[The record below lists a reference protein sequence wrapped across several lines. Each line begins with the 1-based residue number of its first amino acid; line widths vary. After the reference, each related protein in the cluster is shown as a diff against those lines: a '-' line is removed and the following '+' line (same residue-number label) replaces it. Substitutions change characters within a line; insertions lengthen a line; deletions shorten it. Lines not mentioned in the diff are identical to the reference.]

1 MASITVPDYAGGSL
15 VNLVAEFELRLTGT
29 AAAPPLRPDLSRL
42 VPEAASYVLVLC
54 DGLGLQQL
62 GHPAAAPL
70 RDALVGRLDAPFPT
84 TTTVSLASV
93 ATGLPPSRHGLLGY
107 QMWLPA
113 VGTVVNTIHWKTLWG
128 DPIDFEPR
136 PFLPTPNLWER
147 LAARDVE
154 PVVIQPANFEGSNLS
169 EVLYRGAR
177 FEGITTIGEWVDAT
191 VQLAGTPGRFI
202 LAYLPQ
208 VDFAAHVFGQNAD
221 EYAVAVRTVATAWER
236 LSLRL
241 PAGAVAVGT
250 ADHGHVDFPKARQIR
265 IAKEDHE
272 DREFFGDG
280 RAMFV
285 KGEGASLAAG
295 LPATWIPLEEMR
307 SWWGPGPHHPAFD
320 ERAPDGVLIA
330 DDDILLL
337 HRRSDDRMTGAHG
350 GLTDAERLIPLM
362 VAAGPTDDTGPDES
376 EDR

>member
-1 MASITVPDYAGGSL
+1 MPSITVPDYAGGSL
-15 VNLVAEFELRLTGT
+15 VNLVAELELRLIGT
-29 AAAPPLRPDLSRL
+29 AEAAPLRPELASL
-42 VPEAASYVLVLC
+42 IPEAASYVLVLC
-54 DGLGLQQL
+54 DGLGLHQL
-62 GHPAAAPL
+62 HHPAAAPV
-70 RDALVGRLDAPFPT
+70 RDALVGQLDAPFPT

-107 QMWLPA
+107 QMWLPS
-113 VGTVVNTIHWKTLWG
+113 VGKVVNTIHWKTLWG
-128 DPIDFEPR
+128 DAIDFTPR
-136 PFLPTPNLWER
+136 AFLPSPNLWER
-147 LAARDVE
+147 LAGHGIE
-154 PVVIQPANFEGSNLS
+154 PIVIQPANFEGSNLS

-177 FEGITTIGEWVDAT
+177 FEGISTVGEWVDAAA
-191 VQLAGTPGRFI
+191 QLAATPGRLI

-208 VDFAAHVFGQNAD
+208 VDFAAHVYGQGAD

-236 LSLRL
+236 LCLRL
-241 PAGAVAVGT
+241 PAGTVAVGT

-265 IAKEDHE
+265 IAKADHT

-295 LPATWIPLEEMR
+295 LPATWVPLEEMR
-307 SWWGPGPHHPAFD
+307 TWWGPGPHHPAFG

-337 HRRSDDRMTGAHG
+337 HRHSDDRMTGAHG

-362 VAAGPTDDTGPDES
+362 VASGPADGAGS
-376 EDR
+376 E